1 MLRARA
7 IMSVVSEPS
16 SEVSAPESTGTAK
29 VAGLTAGGAALFL
42 LLRMFAVSNWDWHTA
57 AEALGT
63 IDFGNVIPVG
73 FGTLIAAPAITAII
87 IVWLLPLAVL
97 NAFWPTRLGAN
108 YRLSQLM
115 IAIAL
120 SVAFIA
126 LVKTFAWWWLVVAA
140 VVVAG
145 LVTVGRLL
153 WRRGMGRT
161 IVRGILHHAGITA
174 VIAILI
180 LAAVVRTPWTP
191 KEEITTTDG
200 VVTGYVLKVE
210 SGYLQVLTSGDRKM
224 EIVVGSDVVA
234 RDVVN

>member
-1 MLRARA
+1 
-7 IMSVVSEPS
+7 MSAVSEPS
-16 SEVSAPESTGTAK
+16 SEDSAPTQQTGKAGTAK
-29 VAGLTAGGAALFL
+29 AAGLTAGGAALFL

-73 FGTLIAAPAITAII
+73 FGTLVAAPAITAII

-97 NAFWPTRLGAN
+97 NALWPTRLGAN

-126 LVKTFAWWWLVVAA
+126 LVKTFAWWWLVIAA

-145 LVTVGRLL
+145 LVTGARLM
-153 WRRGMGRT
+153 WRRGAGRT

-174 VIAILI
+174 VVAILI

-224 EIVVGSDVVA
+224 EIIVGSDVVA